1 MLRILR
7 FLSLRPMA
15 SHARRP
21 VALPVLHP
29 APDCLSV
36 YYVRVCG
43 RVRLLCAVMYQSG
56 HIGYV
61 CVSFCI
67 HVCAVSSVIAWVLRG
82 SSGRIL
88 RVA

>member
-7 FLSLRPMA
+7 FISLRPMA

-21 VALPVLHP
+21 VALSVLHP

-43 RVRLLCAVMYQSG
+43 RVRLLCAVMYLSSN
-56 HIGYV
+56 IGYV
-61 CVSFCI
+61 CVSLCTCLCSLI
-67 HVCAVSSVIAWVLRG
+67 SYRLG
-82 SSGRIL
+82 P
-88 RVA
+88 